1 MSSLHE
7 LSSAYQAV
15 LNSEDLEPEVMTDT
29 LDSIKEPLKDKAD
42 SIAWMIERLTSNAE
56 VLKDKAKSFKEEA
69 THEENKAKWL
79 KQYLTDCLDNADI
92 KKLQT
97 ENHILSVRNYKASTV
112 VDDEGA
118 LPADYL
124 VTKTVSR
131 PDKRRLYEALK
142 AGEQVPGAHL
152 EDNRR
157 TVIK

>member
-15 LNSEDLEPEVMTDT
+15 LNNEDLDPEVMVDT

-42 SIAWMIERLTSNAE
+42 NIAWVIEELTSNAE
-56 VLKDKAKSFKEEA
+56 ILKDKAKSFKEEA
-69 THEENKAKWL
+69 AHEENKAKWL
-79 KQYLTDCLDNADI
+79 KQYLTDCLDNAEI

-97 ENHILSVRNYKASTV
+97 DSHIISVRNFKASTV
-112 VDDEGA
+112 VDDESA

-124 VTKTVSR
+124 VTKEITK
-131 PDKRRLYEALK
+131 PDKQRLYEVLK

-152 EDNRR
+152 ENNRG